1 MPIAKPLPR
10 LATMLRP
17 EDDSDAVPEAPEPDA
32 ADGAGGLA
40 EAQEL
45 ASRYMTQNVRLLAS
59 VAHGK
64 SKRVK
69 LHSRVV
75 AAVQLIKI
83 ANGIGSEAVPEVDPD
98 EG

>member
-1 MPIAKPLPR
+1 MSKQPNYR
-10 LATMLRP
+10 LAP
-17 EDDSDAVPEAPEPDA
+17 VPHEEDPDVPEAPEPDA
-32 ADGAGGLA
+32 ADGVGGLA
-40 EAQEL
+40 AAQEL
-45 ASRYMTQNVRLLAS
+45 ASRYMVQNTKLLAA

-83 ANGIGSEAVPEVDPD
+83 AGGLGPEAVPETESD
-98 EG
+98 EGS